1 MRYIMLL
8 IMLGICGQTAFA
20 HEFLPTYPRLQLSYV
35 PGVLH
40 TEMELFNK
48 REDIQ
53 YYEFSVWTED
63 WKRVPF
69 ATTDKIQQ
77 IGYLEKKRID
87 IYIREKDKHR
97 AVYIC
102 SKSKRL
108 KADETRTTI
117 ASRICSKIK
126 D

>member
-1 MRYIMLL
+1 MRYIMLIL
-8 IMLGICGQTAFA
+8 LGIGGLNNVLA

-63 WKRVPF
+63 WKKVPF

-102 SKSKRL
+102 SKSKLL
-108 KADETRTTI
+108 KADVSRATI

>member
-1 MRYIMLL
+1 MLIL
-8 IMLGICGQTAFA
+8 LGIGGLNSVSA

-35 PGVLH
+35 PGILH

-48 REDIQ
+48 REDIR

-63 WKRVPF
+63 WKKVPF
-69 ATTDKIQQ
+69 ATSEKIQQ
-77 IGYLEKKRID
+77 IDYLEKKRID
-87 IYIREKDKHR
+87 IYIREKDKHK

-102 SKSKRL
+102 SKSKLL
-108 KADETRTTI
+108 KADVSRTTI

>member
-8 IMLGICGQTAFA
+8 IMLGIGGQTASA

-63 WKRVPF
+63 WKKVPF
-69 ATTDKIQQ
+69 ATTEKIQQ
-77 IGYLEKKRID
+77 IDYLEKKRID
-87 IYIREKDKHR
+87 IYIREKDKHK

-102 SKSKRL
+102 SKSKLL
-108 KADETRTTI
+108 KADVSRATI